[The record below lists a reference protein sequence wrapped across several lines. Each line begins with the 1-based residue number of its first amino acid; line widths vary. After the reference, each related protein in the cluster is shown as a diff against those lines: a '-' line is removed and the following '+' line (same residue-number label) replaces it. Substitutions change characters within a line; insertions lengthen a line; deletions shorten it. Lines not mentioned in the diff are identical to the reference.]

1 MFDPFLLPTPKPLN
15 GSPLNKKYP
24 SSIQDVL
31 GNIKHKKSNIKHKN
45 RLPNVTL
52 GNKRPVSIPHRT
64 VLKSR
69 DIAVSNCYTNW
80 LSKFQNI
87 WDDEIRA
94 MSCLYYVLMKY
105 VYGYNKSKRNT

>member
-1 MFDPFLLPTPKPLN
+1 MLPTPKPLN

-31 GNIKHKKSNIKHKN
+31 GNLKHTKGNIKHKK
-45 RLPNVTL
+45 RFPNVTL
-52 GNKRPVSIPHRT
+52 GNKRPISIPHRT

-69 DIAVSNCYTNW
+69 DIAVSNCYTNL

-87 WDDEIRA
+87 VENEIWA
-94 MSCLYYVLMKY
+94 MARLYCVLIKY
-105 VYGYNKSKRNT
+105 VYGYNTSERDT